1 MIKSIFMQKN
11 ILLFLVFL
19 DKDLFFLKK
28 KKDYLETKTDLLK
41 LILKLFFILFIGI
54 KYNYYI

>member
-1 MIKSIFMQKN
+1 MIKSIFRQKI

-28 KKDYLETKTDLLK
+28 KKDYFETKTDLLK